1 MSLSRAK
8 STKKP
13 AGTNSI
19 VVTHLTKSFG
29 KVHALNGLNLT
40 VKQGEVLALLGPNGS
55 GKTTTVR
62 VLSTLLKPDSGS
74 ATIHGMDVATQAHDV
89 KNIIGLTGQYA
100 AVDEYLTGEE
110 NLLMIARLY
119 RLSHAD
125 GKKRTQELL
134 KRFDLV
140 EASKRSVK
148 TYSGGMR
155 RRLDIAMSLIASP
168 KVLFLD
174 EPTTGLDPRARLAL
188 WDVVKQLAATDVTVL
203 LTTQYMEEADQL
215 ADRIVIIEKG
225 KVIAEGTSD
234 QLKSRVGNDRL
245 EVIIS
250 SKSDFNAAKKAI
262 DGELLVADAK
272 RRTLSVS
279 TKGGVKELRHVLDRL
294 DRAGIEVENVSLHK
308 PTLDDVFLALT
319 GHAATIQADE
329 ESPKGGK

>member
-1 MSLSRAK
+1 MPPVK
-8 STKKP
+8 TKLGKKNTDV
-13 AGTNSI
+13 AYSI
-19 VVTHLTKSFG
+19 LVHDLKKSFG
-29 KVHALNGLNLT
+29 KVHALNGLNLK
-40 VKQGEVLALLGPNGS
+40 VSPGEVLALLGPNGS

-62 VLSTLLKPDSGS
+62 VLSTLLKPDSGT
-74 ATIHGMDVATQAHDV
+74 ATVHGLDVVSHSQDV

-100 AVDEYLTGEE
+100 AVDEFLTGEE

-119 RLSHAD
+119 RLSHVD
-125 GKKRTQELL
+125 GMKRTHELL
-134 KRFDLV
+134 ERFDLLD
-140 EASKRSVK
+140 AAKRPVK

-234 QLKSRVGNDRL
+234 QLKSRVGSDRL
-245 EVIIS
+245 EITIS
-250 SKSDFNAAKKAI
+250 KNSDFSVAKKAM
-262 DGELLVADAK
+262 DGELLVAEPK
-272 RRTLSVS
+272 HRTLSVS
-279 TKGGVKELRHVLDRL
+279 TKGGVKELRMVLDRL

-319 GHAATIQADE
+319 GHAATLQSDD
-329 ESPKGGK
+329 SGKGGM